1 MKNNIKIYEILENL
15 CYDVNIKKQ
24 ILTIYRDYMC
34 NVEISDETKI
44 TFDNQ
49 KYYSIDELYF
59 VNINDKK
66 YLINDQ
72 ILIDYYKDGYIKNI
86 YDDEKTYIGNATITV
101 DLFRDYLM
109 YNAILFEEY
118 NGIIYID
125 KNIIDENIG
134 DKYVKSK

>member
-1 MKNNIKIYEILENL
+1 
-15 CYDVNIKKQ
+15 
-24 ILTIYRDYMC
+24 MC